1 MLVRWLA
8 FITWCNYVMQI
19 WEADQN
25 WETFW
30 NNNLKMDEE
39 AEQKK
44 TLRDK
49 INNVEYTRGKL
60 LGTGGFAK
68 CF

>member
-1 MLVRWLA
+1 MHARWIA
-8 FITWCNYVMQI
+8 FITWWNYVMQI